1 LEANICRIEQK
12 LAGGDE
18 MDEQERICGKFAFK
32 VVKNLHNEIVEYLN
46 KVIHSILCCSKL
58 FHEYVLESKGASEV
72 EKSNWPYPPNLI
84 SFKVGDLMRCKLSSK
99 EQEVLK
105 LYQ

>member
-1 LEANICRIEQK
+1 
-12 LAGGDE
+12 
-18 MDEQERICGKFAFK
+18 MDDSERICGKFAAK

-46 KVIHSILCCSKL
+46 KVIHSILSCSKD
-58 FHEYVLESKGASEV
+58 FHKLVLESKRTSQV

-99 EQEVLK
+99 EQ
-105 LYQ
+105 